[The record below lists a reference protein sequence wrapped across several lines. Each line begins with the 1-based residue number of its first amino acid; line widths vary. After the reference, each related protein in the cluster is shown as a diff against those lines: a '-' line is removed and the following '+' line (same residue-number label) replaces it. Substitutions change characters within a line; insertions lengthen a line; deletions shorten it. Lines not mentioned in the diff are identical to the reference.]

1 MRANN
6 NNHIFYYVYQ
16 PKGIAIKDPIKSH
29 LQRFP
34 SEFRP
39 QGLNFRTIPNGGSFI
54 GILITTSLMS
64 LIRLTWSPA
73 NDAELC
79 SNLVEHVESSYL
91 GTLPGWSSGI

>member
-16 PKGIAIKDPIKSH
+16 PKGIAIKDPIKSP

-39 QGLNFRTIPNGGSFI
+39 QDNTERWQFHWNFNY
-54 GILITTSLMS
+54 
-64 LIRLTWSPA
+64 
-73 NDAELC
+73 D
-79 SNLVEHVESSYL
+79 
-91 GTLPGWSSGI
+91 